1 MDNVVLDA
9 HRSSG
14 DIYRTGNISRHVP
27 RKQILRTLNFYNDLL
42 IFFKR
47 HNKMS
52 YFCRKLLHDE
62 NG

>member
-1 MDNVVLDA
+1 MDNVILDA

-14 DIYRTGNISRHVP
+14 DIHCVGDFPRHVP

-52 YFCRKLLHDE
+52 YFCRKLFA
-62 NG
+62 